1 MVVHLTLFWSK
12 LYLSVY
18 VNCISEIFKKVL
30 HNPLSVRFT
39 RVLSSWQSLT
49 CSKHRW
55 LPGPLNT
62 VRWALHTVDLNIA
75 HPIHC
80 TMSIAHCRVKTAHS
94 NHYTMGIAQFTLRNT
109 HPNHFFRWAQSHCRV
124 NNAHTNK
131 YSMGIAQCTV
141 CNTHPNHCT
150 MGIAHS
156 RVNNA
161 HSNHYTMDIGHKA
174 VNTTCSIYHSTIVYS
189 VFIRNRAVI
198 RAGIFSD
205 CKNRLSS
212 DKELLDQFKH
222 CNIEILYCC
231 DTSIGTDVCRQPGWY
246 LR

>member
-1 MVVHLTLFWSK
+1 
-12 LYLSVY
+12 
-18 VNCISEIFKKVL
+18 
-30 HNPLSVRFT
+30 
-39 RVLSSWQSLT
+39 
-49 CSKHRW
+49 
-55 LPGPLNT
+55 
-62 VRWALHTVDLNIA
+62 
-75 HPIHC
+75 
-80 TMSIAHCRVKTAHS
+80 MSIAHCRVKTAHS

-246 LR
+246 PRYYSNITTHLLSPLSTSFHFCRGVGTLLLSLLRMFRFGKRERLQI